1 MEPGDVFRFE
11 VLGEAKPQGS
21 KSAFAVTRFD
31 PTQGRRVPVMK
42 DGRPVINQTD
52 ATKGTQAW
60 RQDVAEAAALS
71 YRPRWGLEV
80 VEGAVAVQ
88 LTFFRVRKAS
98 DFRKD
103 GTTLRD
109 SAKLYPDTWYDL
121 DKLARAALDS
131 MTGIVF
137 SNDSRVYTLPLKKR
151 YGPQAKLEVVV
162 RRPRADTV
170 GDLRRLRDMGD
181 SRAALEL
188 DQLALAV
195 A

>member
-31 PTQGRRVPVMK
+31 PVQGRRVPVMRE
-42 DGRPVINQTD
+42 GRPVINQTD
-52 ATKGTQAW
+52 ATKGTQSW

-80 VEGAVAVQ
+80 VEGAVLVQ

-103 GTTLRD
+103 GTLRD
-109 SAKLYPDTWYDL
+109 GAKLYPDTWYDL

-151 YGPQAKLEVVV
+151 YGPQAKLTVVV
-162 RRPRADTV
+162 RRPRADTI
-170 GDLRRLRDMGD
+170 GDLRRLRSEGD
-181 SRAALEL
+181 SWAASELE
-188 DQLALAV
+188 QLALAV